1 VTGPQ
6 VHLTYDRGTI
16 VIDAPGTDALSLPGV
31 FVDRRIGSH
40 RAPGHYYRRIVE
52 HLIRNK
58 VPYTDGARGWDNSSG
73 GWPLKVER
81 TPFPHQQEAVDA
93 WWAAGRRGCVIL
105 PTGTG
110 KSYVAVMAIA
120 RAGRPTLLVVPTLDL
135 LRQWH
140 GQLGDYFGQEIGI
153 VGGNEYNFQ
162 PITVT
167 TYDSAYRHV
176 DRWGNKYGL
185 LIFDEVHHLPGPTYL
200 EAAVASLAPFR
211 LGLTATL
218 ERSDGGENLL
228 IDLVGPTVYRREIQ
242 ELSGDYLAEYQARRV
257 YVDLTAEER
266 ARYTKCREHYR
277 QFLFQSGV
285 SLGGPNGWG
294 RFVMEASKSP
304 QGREALKA
312 WREQK
317 HIERAGEGKF
327 RELDRL
333 LTRHAAE
340 RTLIFTADN
349 ATVYKIAR
357 KYLVPPI
364 THQTKVKERKQILE
378 RFHRGEYTI
387 VVTSQVLNEGVDVPA
402 AAVGIVL
409 SGSGS
414 TRENVQRLGRILRKY
429 GDKQAILYEVVARG
443 TGEESTSDRRRQH
456 GAFDAPV

>member
-1 VTGPQ
+1 MI
-6 VHLTYDRGTI
+6 LSYDRGTI
-16 VIDAPGTDALSLPGV
+16 VVDAGLDLPGV
-31 FVDRRIGSH
+31 LVDRRTGEH
-40 RAPGHYYRRIVE
+40 RAPGHYYRAIVE
-52 HLIRNK
+52 HLLANRI
-58 VPYTDGARGWDNSSG
+58 PYTDNARGWDNAG
-73 GWPLKVER
+73 TGWQLKVER
-81 TPFPHQQEAVDA
+81 VPFPHQSEAVEA
-93 WWAAGRRGCVIL
+93 WWAARKRGCVIL

-110 KSYVAVMAIA
+110 KSYVAILAIA
-120 RAGRPTLLVVPTLDL
+120 KASRPTLIVVPTLDL
-135 LRQWH
+135 MRQWH
-140 GQLGDYFGQEIGI
+140 DQLGEYFGMEIGL

-200 EAAVASLAPFR
+200 EAAIASIAPFR

-218 ERSDGGENLL
+218 ERQDGGEYVLH
-228 IDLVGPTVYRREIQ
+228 DLVGPLVYRREIQ
-242 ELSGDYLAEYQARRV
+242 ELSGDYLAEYETRRV
-257 YVDLTAEER
+257 YVDLTDAERE
-266 ARYTKCREHYR
+266 RYTVCREHYR
-277 QFLFQSGV
+277 RFLFESGV
-285 SLGGPNGWG
+285 SLSGSNGWG
-294 RFVMEASKSP
+294 RFVMEASKTP

-327 RELDRL
+327 RELDRIL
-333 LTRHAAE
+333 ARHASE

-357 KYLVPPI
+357 KHLVPPI
-364 THQTKVKERKQILE
+364 THQTKTKERKQILE
-378 RFHRGEYTI
+378 RFHSGEYTI

-409 SGSGS
+409 SGTGS
-414 TRENVQRLGRILRKY
+414 TRENVQRLGRILRKH

-443 TGEESTSDRRRQH
+443 TGEEFTSDRRRQH
-456 GAFDAPV
+456 GAFG